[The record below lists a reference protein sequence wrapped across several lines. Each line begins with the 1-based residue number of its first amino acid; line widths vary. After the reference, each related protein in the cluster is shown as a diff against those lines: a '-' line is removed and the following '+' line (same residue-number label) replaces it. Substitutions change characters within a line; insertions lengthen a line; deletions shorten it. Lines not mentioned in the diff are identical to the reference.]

1 MSALPMAL
9 PQDLPVPEWFDAQAI
24 LAQLVEGKRT
34 EDIAA
39 CLDVSREKLVYFLR
53 TRAPE
58 DWKEAQVIRSIRRK
72 EEAEDEI
79 DTAGDMLELQKAIA
93 KLKSAQWDLERVCRR
108 IYGEAKEPS
117 VAPVVIQIANLR
129 LPEPRVIDS
138 S

>member
-1 MSALPMAL
+1 MAQPHELPI
-9 PQDLPVPEWFDAQAI
+9 PEWFDAQAI

-39 CLDVSREKLVYFLR
+39 CLNVSRDKLVYFLR

-58 DWKEAQVIRSIRRK
+58 DWKEAQVIRSVRRK

-79 DTAGDMLELQKAIA
+79 DAAGDMLELQKAIA

-108 IYGEAKEPS
+108 IYGEAKEPT
-117 VAPVVIQIANLR
+117 ATPVIIQIADLR
-129 LPEPRVIDS
+129 QPEPRVIEGA
-138 S
+138 